1 MKRTY
6 IKPGMAIQKIE
17 ACTIMVGTTVSP
29 SDPTMQRTNT
39 VGVRS
44 FSGDQMYYKETL
56 IFGGDAKDDVTP
68 SSKDH
73 DMWDD
78 VLE

>member
-17 ACTIMVGTTVSP
+17 ACTIMEGSITP
-29 SDPTMQRTNT
+29 SSPTMQRTNT

-56 IFGGDAKDDVTP
+56 IFGGDATEDVTP

-78 VLE
+78 CE

>member
-17 ACTIMVGTTVSP
+17 ACTIMAGTITPV
-29 SDPTMQRTNT
+29 TQKTNT
-39 VGVRS
+39 IGVRS
-44 FSGDQMYYKETL
+44 FSADQMYYKETL
-56 IFGGDAKDDVTP
+56 IFGGDATEGVTP

-78 VLE
+78 CE

>member
-17 ACTIMVGTTVSP
+17 ACTIMAGSIPPVT
-29 SDPTMQRTNT
+29 QKTNT
-39 VGVRS
+39 IGVRS
-44 FSGDQMYYKETL
+44 FSADQMYYKETL
-56 IFGGDAKDDVTP
+56 IFGGDATEEVTP

-78 VLE
+78 CE

>member
-1 MKRTY
+1 M
-6 IKPGMAIQKIE
+6 QE
-17 ACTIMVGTTVSP
+17 A
-29 SDPTMQRTNT
+29 

-56 IFGGDAKDDVTP
+56 IFGGDADKDVTP

>member
-6 IKPGMAIQKIE
+6 IKPAMAIQKIE
-17 ACTIMVGTTVSP
+17 ACTIMAGTTVSP
-29 SDPTMQRTNT
+29 SDATMQES

-44 FSGDQMYYKETL
+44 FSGDQMYYKDNL
-56 IFGGDAKDDVTP
+56 VFRGDAGDDVTP

>member
-6 IKPGMAIQKIE
+6 IKPDMAIQKIE
-17 ACTIMVGTTVSP
+17 ACTIMAGSNVSP
-29 SDPTMQRTNT
+29 SGPTVQKTNT

-56 IFGGDAKDDVTP
+56 IFEGDATEEVTP

-78 VLE
+78 CE

>member
-6 IKPGMAIQKIE
+6 IKPDMAIQKIE
-17 ACTIMVGTTVSP
+17 ACTIMAGSGTSA
-29 SDPTMQRTNT
+29 SDPTMQEA

-56 IFGGDAKDDVTP
+56 TFGGEADENVTP

>member
-17 ACTIMVGTTVSP
+17 ACTIMAGSGTSP
-29 SDPTMQRTNT
+29 SDSTMQES

-44 FSGDQMYYKETL
+44 FSGDQMYYKDNL
-56 IFGGDAKDDVTP
+56 VFRGDAGDDVTP

>member
-6 IKPGMAIQKIE
+6 IKPDMAIQKIE
-17 ACTIMVGTTVSP
+17 ACTIMAGTTVSP
-29 SDPTMQRTNT
+29 SDPTMQETNT

-56 IFGGDAKDDVTP
+56 IFGGDADKDVTP

>member
-6 IKPGMAIQKIE
+6 IKPDMAIQKIE
-17 ACTIMVGTTVSP
+17 ACTIMAGSGA
-29 SDPTMQRTNT
+29 SEPTMQEA

-44 FSGDQMYYKETL
+44 FSGDQMYYKDNL
-56 IFGGDAKDDVTP
+56 VFRGDAGDDVTP

>member
-6 IKPGMAIQKIE
+6 IKLDMAIQKIE
-17 ACTIMVGTTVSP
+17 SCTIMTGSNP
-29 SDPTMQRTNT
+29 SASATTMQQI

-44 FSGDQMYYKETL
+44 FSEDQLYYKDNLE
-56 IFGGDAKDDVTP
+56 FKGNAGDDVTP

>member
-6 IKPGMAIQKIE
+6 IKPGMAIQNIE
-17 ACTIMVGTTVSP
+17 ACTIMAGTVSP
-29 SDPTMQRTNT
+29 SDPTMQETNT

-44 FSGDQMYYKETL
+44 FSGDQMYYKDNL
-56 IFGGDAKDDVTP
+56 VFRGDADEEVTP

>member
-6 IKPGMAIQKIE
+6 IKPDMAIQKIE
-17 ACTIMVGTTVSP
+17 ACTIMVGSNDP
-29 SDPTMQRTNT
+29 SGPTLQKET

-56 IFGGDAKDDVTP
+56 IFGGDAGEDVTP

>member
-6 IKPGMAIQKIE
+6 IKPDMAIQKIE
-17 ACTIMVGTTVSP
+17 ACTIMAGSVPQV
-29 SDPTMQRTNT
+29 PTKEYEA

-44 FSGDQMYYKETL
+44 FAGDQMYYNDKL
-56 IFGGDAKDDVTP
+56 IFGGDADKDVTP

>member
-17 ACTIMVGTTVSP
+17 SCTIMAGTVSP
-29 SDPTMQRTNT
+29 SDMQKTNT

-44 FSGDQMYYKETL
+44 FSGDQMYYKDNLE
-56 IFGGDAKDDVTP
+56 FRGDAGDDVTP

>member
-6 IKPGMAIQKIE
+6 IKPGMAIQNIE
-17 ACTIMVGTTVSP
+17 ACTIMAGTTVSP
-29 SDPTMQRTNT
+29 SDPTMQEA

-44 FSGDQMYYKETL
+44 FSGDQMYYKDNL
-56 IFGGDAKDDVTP
+56 VFRGDAGDDVTP

>member
-6 IKPGMAIQKIE
+6 IKPDMAIQKIE
-17 ACTIMVGTTVSP
+17 ACTIMAGSNDP
-29 SDPTMQRTNT
+29 SGPTLQKET
-39 VGVRS
+39 VGARS

-56 IFGGDAKDDVTP
+56 IFGGDATEGVTP

-78 VLE
+78 CE

>member
-17 ACTIMVGTTVSP
+17 SCTIMAGSDPHP
-29 SDPTMQRTNT
+29 SDPTMQET

-44 FSGDQMYYKETL
+44 FSGDQLYYKDNL
-56 IFGGDAKDDVTP
+56 IFRGDAGDDVTP

>member
-17 ACTIMVGTTVSP
+17 ACTIMEGSTTP
-29 SDPTMQRTNT
+29 SGPTLQKEA

-44 FSGDQMYYKETL
+44 FSGDQMYYKDNL
-56 IFGGDAKDDVTP
+56 VFRGDAGDDVTP

>member
-6 IKPGMAIQKIE
+6 IKPDMAIQKIE
-17 ACTIMVGTTVSP
+17 ACTIMVGSNPSV
-29 SDPTMQRTNT
+29 SDPTVRETNT
-39 VGVRS
+39 IGVRS
-44 FSGDQMYYKETL
+44 YSGDQMYYKDNLE
-56 IFGGDAKDDVTP
+56 FKGDAGEDVTP

>member
-6 IKPGMAIQKIE
+6 IKPDMAIQKIE
-17 ACTIMVGTTVSP
+17 ACTIMVGSNDP
-29 SDPTMQRTNT
+29 SGPTLQKEAI
-39 VGVRS
+39 GVRS
-44 FSGDQMYYKETL
+44 FAGDQMYYNDKL
-56 IFGGDAKDDVTP
+56 IFGGDADKDVTP

>member
-6 IKPGMAIQKIE
+6 IKPDMAIQKIE
-17 ACTIMVGTTVSP
+17 ACTIMAGSNVSP
-29 SDPTMQRTNT
+29 SGPTVQKTNT

-44 FSGDQMYYKETL
+44 FSADQMYYKETL
-56 IFGGDAKDDVTP
+56 IFGGDATEGVTP

-78 VLE
+78 CE

>member
-6 IKPGMAIQKIE
+6 IKPDMAIQKIE
-17 ACTIMVGTTVSP
+17 ACTIMAGSNGP
-29 SDPTMQRTNT
+29 SGPTLQKET

-56 IFGGDAKDDVTP
+56 IFGGDAGDDVAP

>member
-17 ACTIMVGTTVSP
+17 SCTIMAGSNP
-29 SDPTMQRTNT
+29 SASAPTMQES

-44 FSGDQMYYKETL
+44 FSGDQMYYKDNL
-56 IFGGDAKDDVTP
+56 VFRGDAGDDVTP
-68 SSKDH
+68 SSKGH

>member
-6 IKPGMAIQKIE
+6 IKPDMAIQKIE
-17 ACTIMVGTTVSP
+17 SCTIMAGSNP
-29 SDPTMQRTNT
+29 SASDPTMRETNT

-56 IFGGDAKDDVTP
+56 IFGGDATEEVTP
-68 SSKDH
+68 SSKGH

>member
-6 IKPGMAIQKIE
+6 IKPDMAIQKIE
-17 ACTIMVGTTVSP
+17 ACTIMAGTVSP
-29 SDPTMQRTNT
+29 SDPTMQETNT

-44 FSGDQMYYKETL
+44 FSGDQMYYKDNL
-56 IFGGDAKDDVTP
+56 VFRGDADEEVTP

>member
-17 ACTIMVGTTVSP
+17 SCTIMTGSNP
-29 SDPTMQRTNT
+29 SASDPTMQEA

-44 FSGDQMYYKETL
+44 FSGGQMYYKDNL
-56 IFGGDAKDDVTP
+56 VFRGDAGDDVTP